1 MHENRASRAFLYV
14 SAVGLLLFFLFP
26 LVFMFIS
33 SLKPS
38 QQLLVDLHSWKAFA
52 PVGDVSLDNYR
63 GVFERVPFSMFL
75 FNSLFTAIV
84 TVLLGLAVNSMLGFA
99 LARIEWRGR
108 GLVMATV
115 LAMLILPFD
124 VLAIPTLFL
133 VAKLPWLS
141 FDGGLHLV
149 QGWFNSYQVQIL
161 PFAANAFSVFL
172 FTQYFRS
179 LPLELDEAARV
190 DGASWFRIYR
200 SVAVPLAG
208 PSFGTVA
215 ILTFLPMWN
224 AYLWPIMT
232 IQEEGYRPIM
242 VGLQYFYQQNI
253 VWGEIMAYLSLITI
267 PVIILFF
274 AMQRFFVASIA
285 TSGMKG

>member
-1 MHENRASRAFLYV
+1 MQQQRASRAFLYV
-14 SAVGLLLFFLFP
+14 SAIGLTLFFLFP
-26 LVFMFIS
+26 LIFMFIS

-52 PVGDVSLDNYR
+52 PVGDISLDNYR
-63 GVFERVPFSMFL
+63 GVFDRVPFGMFL
-75 FNSLFTAIV
+75 FNSLITAVI
-84 TVLLGLAVNSMLGFA
+84 TVLLGLAVNSALGFA

-141 FDGGLHLV
+141 VEGGLHLT

-161 PFAANAFSVFL
+161 PFAANAFSIFL
-172 FTQYFRS
+172 FAQYFRS

-232 IQEEGYRPIM
+232 IQEEQYRPIM

>member
-1 MHENRASRAFLYV
+1 MHENKASRAFLYV
-14 SAVGLLLFFLFP
+14 SAIGLTFFFLFP
-26 LVFMFIS
+26 LIFMFIS

-38 QQLLVDLHSWKAFA
+38 QQLLVDLHSWKAFV

-63 GVFERVPFSMFL
+63 GVFDRVPFGMFL
-75 FNSLFTAIV
+75 FNSLVTAVV
-84 TVLLGLAVNSMLGFA
+84 TVLLGLAVNSALGFA

-108 GLVMATV
+108 RLVMAIV

-141 FDGGLHLV
+141 VDGGLHLTH
-149 QGWFNSYQVQIL
+149 GWFNSYQVQIL
-161 PFAANAFSVFL
+161 PFAANAFSIFL

-232 IQEEGYRPIM
+232 IQEEQYRPIM

>member
-1 MHENRASRAFLYV
+1 MNQIRASRAFLYV
-14 SAVGLLLFFLFP
+14 SAIGLVLFFLFP

-38 QQLLVDLHSWKAFA
+38 QQLLVDLHSWKAFV
-52 PVGDVSLDNYR
+52 PVGDISLDNYR
-63 GVFERVPFSMFL
+63 GVFERVPFGMFL
-75 FNSLFTAIV
+75 VNSLITAVV
-84 TVLLGLAVNSMLGFA
+84 TVLIGLAVNSMLGFA

-141 FDGGLHLV
+141 LEGGLHFS

-161 PFAANAFSVFL
+161 PFAANAFSIFL
-172 FTQYFRS
+172 FAQYFRS

-232 IQEEGYRPIM
+232 IQEEQYRPIM

-267 PVIILFF
+267 PVILLFF

>member
-1 MHENRASRAFLYV
+1 MHDNKAGRFFTYIAAI
-14 SAVGLLLFFLFP
+14 GLVLFFLFP
-26 LVFMFIS
+26 LVFMFVS

-38 QQLLVDLHSWKAFA
+38 QQLLVDLHSWKAFV
-52 PVGDVSLDNYR
+52 PVGDISLDNYND
-63 GVFERVPFSMFL
+63 VFSRVPFGRFL
-75 FNSLFTAIV
+75 ANSLGTAV
-84 TVLLGLAVNSMLGFA
+84 FTVLLGLLVNSMVGFA

-108 GLVMATV
+108 GLVMAVV
-115 LAMLILPFD
+115 LGLLILPFD

-133 VAKLPWLS
+133 AAKLPWIS
-141 FDGGLHLV
+141 TDGGLHLV
-149 QGWFNSYQVQIL
+149 QGWFNSYQVQTL
-161 PFAANAFSVFL
+161 PFAANAFSIFL
-172 FTQYFRS
+172 FAQYFRS

-208 PSFGTVA
+208 PAFGTVS

-224 AYLWPIMT
+224 SYLWPIMT
-232 IQEEGYRPIM
+232 IQEENYRPIM

-253 VWGEIMAYLSLITI
+253 IWGDIMAYLSLITI

>member
-1 MHENRASRAFLYV
+1 MQENKASRAFLYV
-14 SAVGLLLFFLFP
+14 SAIGLLVFFLFP

-38 QQLLVDLHSWKAFA
+38 QQLLVDLHSWKAFV
-52 PVGDVSLDNYR
+52 PVGDISLDNYR
-63 GVFERVPFSMFL
+63 GVFERVPFGMFL
-75 FNSLFTAIV
+75 FNSLFTAVV
-84 TVLLGLAVNSMLGFA
+84 TVLIGLAVNSMLGFA

-108 GLVMATV
+108 GLVMAVV

-141 FDGGLHLV
+141 FDGGLHFI

-161 PFAANAFSVFL
+161 PFAANAFSIFL

-232 IQEEGYRPIM
+232 IQEESYRPIM